1 MRAWLYYR
9 LSRDEDEELNSLTN
23 QRSIIA
29 GYAEKNGFTI
39 AGESFDDNVSG
50 MHFDRDGIEK
60 ICEAVEQNQIDAVI
74 VKDLSRLG
82 RHRTQTAVFIDYLK
96 KHDVRVISV
105 TENIDTSNENDDLVI
120 GMKQIINDMYAKDA
134 SRKIRST
141 YRQKQ
146 KEGIV
151 IIPPFGYFKDKNTR
165 QVVIVEEAA
174 DTVRLIFKLYLD
186 GYGFKQ
192 IAKKL
197 NADGVHTPAYYQ
209 QTLLGKNVP
218 HTWPQISKQQLW
230 ISTTIKRIL
239 ENEFY
244 AGTLICHKTRTDKIN
259 KTFRF
264 IPPEEQYR
272 HENAVPAIIDRETWQ
287 QAQFLLQKRVKD
299 RVRAA
304 PGQKIHR
311 YTGIIECADCHSVCT
326 ARTRKLPQG
335 GRRVEYICNTY
346 HRYGKEYCT
355 THLIREEVLDDLVYK
370 ELLRV
375 KKMAHANWEAIDAL
389 AKDWAAQKF
398 NAERQIDR
406 LQERI
411 SVLKN
416 EVEQILME
424 RIRDK
429 AHADIYDVMLQK
441 RDEAIQSAEQQINE
455 YRDAQ
460 ASIEARK
467 ESMRPGIDL
476 LDAITSEGSVSD
488 AHLRMFVNK
497 VYLHEQDGKL
507 RVEFVLNADFQT
519 HLDLYDQNGELTDVC
534 NDVPFPVSWT
544 VKMKKKQKETQDIL
558 SYHTQAAGCSDKAR
572 AKASGGRQP
581 IEECGRT
588 GL

>member
-460 ASIEARK
+460 ASLEARK
-467 ESMRPGIDL
+467 ESMQPGIDL
-476 LDAITSEGSVSD
+476 LDAITSESSVSD
-488 AHLRMFVNK
+488 AHLRMFVNR

-507 RVEFVLNADFQT
+507 SVEFVLNADFQT
-519 HLDLYDQNGELTDVC
+519 HLDLYDQNGELKDVC
-534 NDVPFPVSWT
+534 NDLGYYFSKT
-544 VKMKKKQKETQDIL
+544 
-558 SYHTQAAGCSDKAR
+558 SAN
-572 AKASGGRQP
+572 ASA
-581 IEECGRT
+581 
-588 GL
+588 

>member
-1 MRAWLYYR
+1 MRSWLYYR

-82 RHRTQTAVFIDYLK
+82 RHRTRTAVFIDYLK

-476 LDAITSEGSVSD
+476 LDAITSESSVSD

-507 RVEFVLNADFQT
+507 SVEFVLNADFQT

-534 NDVPFPVSWT
+534 NDLGYYFS
-544 VKMKKKQKETQDIL
+544 
-558 SYHTQAAGCSDKAR
+558 
-572 AKASGGRQP
+572 KASANASA
-581 IEECGRT
+581 
-588 GL
+588 

>member
-335 GRRVEYICNTY
+335 GRRGEYICNTY

-460 ASIEARK
+460 ASLEARK
-467 ESMRPGIDL
+467 ESMQPGIDL
-476 LDAITSEGSVSD
+476 LDAITSESSVSD

-519 HLDLYDQNGELTDVC
+519 HLDLYDQNGELKDVC
-534 NDVPFPVSWT
+534 NDLGYYFSKT
-544 VKMKKKQKETQDIL
+544 
-558 SYHTQAAGCSDKAR
+558 S
-572 AKASGGRQP
+572 ASASA
-581 IEECGRT
+581 
-588 GL
+588 

>member
-460 ASIEARK
+460 ASLEARK

-476 LDAITSEGSVSD
+476 LDAIASEGSVSD

-507 RVEFVLNADFQT
+507 SVEFVLNADFQT

-534 NDVPFPVSWT
+534 NDLGYYFS
-544 VKMKKKQKETQDIL
+544 
-558 SYHTQAAGCSDKAR
+558 
-572 AKASGGRQP
+572 KASANASA
-581 IEECGRT
+581 
-588 GL
+588 

>member
-1 MRAWLYYR
+1 MRGWLYYR

-264 IPPEEQYR
+264 IR
-272 HENAVPAIIDRETWQ
+272 NAGYLV
-287 QAQFLLQKRVKD
+287 VS
-299 RVRAA
+299 
-304 PGQKIHR
+304 
-311 YTGIIECADCHSVCT
+311 HSGGGML
-326 ARTRKLPQG
+326 RQGTRKG
-335 GRRVEYICNTY
+335 IRRTPANRGMRA
-346 HRYGKEYCT
+346 HRIVKS
-355 THLIREEVLDDLVYK
+355 LD
-370 ELLRV
+370 
-375 KKMAHANWEAIDAL
+375 
-389 AKDWAAQKF
+389 
-398 NAERQIDR
+398 
-406 LQERI
+406 I
-411 SVLKN
+411 S
-416 EVEQILME
+416 E
-424 RIRDK
+424 
-429 AHADIYDVMLQK
+429 
-441 RDEAIQSAEQQINE
+441 
-455 YRDAQ
+455 
-460 ASIEARK
+460 
-467 ESMRPGIDL
+467 
-476 LDAITSEGSVSD
+476 
-488 AHLRMFVNK
+488 
-497 VYLHEQDGKL
+497 
-507 RVEFVLNADFQT
+507 
-519 HLDLYDQNGELTDVC
+519 DVC
-534 NDVPFPVSWT
+534 
-544 VKMKKKQKETQDIL
+544 
-558 SYHTQAAGCSDKAR
+558 H
-572 AKASGGRQP
+572 
-581 IEECGRT
+581 
-588 GL
+588 GLCP

>member
-1 MRAWLYYR
+1 MRGWLYYR

-335 GRRVEYICNTY
+335 GRRVEYICSTY

-429 AHADIYDVMLQK
+429 AHANIYDVMLQK

-460 ASIEARK
+460 ASLEARK

-476 LDAITSEGSVSD
+476 LDTITSESSVSD

-497 VYLHEQDGKL
+497 VYLHEQDEKL
-507 RVEFVLNADFQT
+507 SVEFVLNADFQT

-534 NDVPFPVSWT
+534 NDLGYYFS
-544 VKMKKKQKETQDIL
+544 
-558 SYHTQAAGCSDKAR
+558 
-572 AKASGGRQP
+572 KASANASA
-581 IEECGRT
+581 
-588 GL
+588 

>member
-460 ASIEARK
+460 ASLEARK

-476 LDAITSEGSVSD
+476 LDAITSESSVSD

-519 HLDLYDQNGELTDVC
+519 HLDLYDQNGELKDVC
-534 NDVPFPVSWT
+534 NDLGYYFSKT
-544 VKMKKKQKETQDIL
+544 
-558 SYHTQAAGCSDKAR
+558 S
-572 AKASGGRQP
+572 ASASA
-581 IEECGRT
+581 
-588 GL
+588 

>member
-375 KKMAHANWEAIDAL
+375 KKMAHANWEVIDAL

-398 NAERQIDR
+398 NAERQINR
-406 LQERI
+406 LQERV

-460 ASIEARK
+460 ASLEARK
-467 ESMRPGIDL
+467 ESMQPGIDL
-476 LDAITSEGSVSD
+476 LDAITSESSVSD

-519 HLDLYDQNGELTDVC
+519 HLDLYDQNGELKDVC
-534 NDVPFPVSWT
+534 NDLGYYFSKT
-544 VKMKKKQKETQDIL
+544 
-558 SYHTQAAGCSDKAR
+558 S
-572 AKASGGRQP
+572 ASASA
-581 IEECGRT
+581 
-588 GL
+588 

>member
-460 ASIEARK
+460 ASLEARK

-476 LDAITSEGSVSD
+476 LDAITSESSVSD

-507 RVEFVLNADFQT
+507 SVEFVLNADFQT

-534 NDVPFPVSWT
+534 NDLGYYFSKT
-544 VKMKKKQKETQDIL
+544 
-558 SYHTQAAGCSDKAR
+558 S
-572 AKASGGRQP
+572 ASASA
-581 IEECGRT
+581 
-588 GL
+588 

>member
-29 GYAEKNGFTI
+29 GYAEKNGFAI

-375 KKMAHANWEAIDAL
+375 KKMAYANWEAIDAL

-460 ASIEARK
+460 ASLEARK

-476 LDAITSEGSVSD
+476 LDAIASEGSVSD

-507 RVEFVLNADFQT
+507 SVEFVLNADFQT

-534 NDVPFPVSWT
+534 NDLGYYFSKT
-544 VKMKKKQKETQDIL
+544 
-558 SYHTQAAGCSDKAR
+558 SAN
-572 AKASGGRQP
+572 ASA
-581 IEECGRT
+581 
-588 GL
+588 

>member
-165 QVVIVEEAA
+165 QVVIVEEVA

-476 LDAITSEGSVSD
+476 LDAITSESSVSD

-497 VYLHEQDGKL
+497 VYLHEQDEKL

-534 NDVPFPVSWT
+534 NDLGYYFS
-544 VKMKKKQKETQDIL
+544 
-558 SYHTQAAGCSDKAR
+558 
-572 AKASGGRQP
+572 KASANASA
-581 IEECGRT
+581 
-588 GL
+588 

>member
-1 MRAWLYYR
+1 MVCRAEARRRGRHVARLSNPTRKRGKQMRAWLYYR

-299 RVRAA
+299 RVWAA

-460 ASIEARK
+460 ASLEARK
-467 ESMRPGIDL
+467 ESMQPGIDL

-519 HLDLYDQNGELTDVC
+519 HLDLYDQNGELKDVC
-534 NDVPFPVSWT
+534 NDLGYYFSKT
-544 VKMKKKQKETQDIL
+544 
-558 SYHTQAAGCSDKAR
+558 SAN
-572 AKASGGRQP
+572 ASA
-581 IEECGRT
+581 
-588 GL
+588 

>member
-151 IIPPFGYFKDKNTR
+151 LIPPFGYFKDKNTR

-326 ARTRKLPQG
+326 ERTRKLPQG

-460 ASIEARK
+460 ASLEARK
-467 ESMRPGIDL
+467 ESMQPGIDL

-507 RVEFVLNADFQT
+507 RVEFVLNADFQA
-519 HLDLYDQNGELTDVC
+519 HLDLHDQKGELKDVC
-534 NDVPFPVSWT
+534 NDLGYYFSKT
-544 VKMKKKQKETQDIL
+544 
-558 SYHTQAAGCSDKAR
+558 S
-572 AKASGGRQP
+572 ASASA
-581 IEECGRT
+581 
-588 GL
+588 

>member
-389 AKDWAAQKF
+389 VKGWGAKKF

-460 ASIEARK
+460 ASLEARK

-507 RVEFVLNADFQT
+507 SVEFVLNADFQT

-534 NDVPFPVSWT
+534 NDLGYYFS
-544 VKMKKKQKETQDIL
+544 
-558 SYHTQAAGCSDKAR
+558 
-572 AKASGGRQP
+572 KASDNASA
-581 IEECGRT
+581 
-588 GL
+588 

>member
-29 GYAEKNGFTI
+29 GYAEKNGFAI

-460 ASIEARK
+460 ASLEARK
-467 ESMRPGIDL
+467 ESMQPGIDL
-476 LDAITSEGSVSD
+476 LDAITSESSVSD

-519 HLDLYDQNGELTDVC
+519 HLDLYNQNGELTDVC
-534 NDVPFPVSWT
+534 NDLGYYFS
-544 VKMKKKQKETQDIL
+544 
-558 SYHTQAAGCSDKAR
+558 
-572 AKASGGRQP
+572 KASA
-581 IEECGRT
+581 EVSA
-588 GL
+588 

>member
-218 HTWPQISKQQLW
+218 HTWPQLSKQQLW

-534 NDVPFPVSWT
+534 NDLGYYFS
-544 VKMKKKQKETQDIL
+544 
-558 SYHTQAAGCSDKAR
+558 
-572 AKASGGRQP
+572 KASANASA
-581 IEECGRT
+581 
-588 GL
+588 

>member
-82 RHRTQTAVFIDYLK
+82 RHRTQIAVFIDYLK

-507 RVEFVLNADFQT
+507 SVEFVLNADFQT

-534 NDVPFPVSWT
+534 NDLGYYFS
-544 VKMKKKQKETQDIL
+544 
-558 SYHTQAAGCSDKAR
+558 
-572 AKASGGRQP
+572 KASANASA
-581 IEECGRT
+581 
-588 GL
+588 

>member
-151 IIPPFGYFKDKNTR
+151 LIPPFGYFKDKNTR

-429 AHADIYDVMLQK
+429 AHANIYDVMLQK

-467 ESMRPGIDL
+467 ESMRPSIDL

-507 RVEFVLNADFQT
+507 SVEFVLNADFQT

-534 NDVPFPVSWT
+534 NDLGYYFS
-544 VKMKKKQKETQDIL
+544 
-558 SYHTQAAGCSDKAR
+558 
-572 AKASGGRQP
+572 KASANASA
-581 IEECGRT
+581 
-588 GL
+588 

>member
-50 MHFDRDGIEK
+50 MRFDRDGIEK

-460 ASIEARK
+460 ASLEARK

-488 AHLRMFVNK
+488 AHLRMFVNR

-507 RVEFVLNADFQT
+507 SVEFVLNADFQT

-534 NDVPFPVSWT
+534 NDLGYYFS
-544 VKMKKKQKETQDIL
+544 
-558 SYHTQAAGCSDKAR
+558 
-572 AKASGGRQP
+572 KASANASA
-581 IEECGRT
+581 
-588 GL
+588 

>member
-244 AGTLICHKTRTDKIN
+244 AGTLICHKSERNKIN

-264 IPPEEQYR
+264 TEPEEQFR
-272 HENAVPAIIDRETWQ
+272 HENYLPPIITPELWEQTQMMLAER
-287 QAQFLLQKRVKD
+287 KRLN
-299 RVRAA
+299 VRAA
-304 PGQKIHR
+304 PSQEILRYSGLLRCEDCGRAMFGKRIHLKSGER
-311 YTGIIECADCHSVCT
+311 VTYVCS
-326 ARTRKLPQG
+326 
-335 GRRVEYICNTY
+335 TY
-346 HRYGKEYCT
+346 NRFGKEHCSQ
-355 THLIREEVLDDLVYK
+355 HQIEEAALDKLIMD
-370 ELLRV
+370 ELKNTKGLYQQ
-375 KKMAHANWEAIDAL
+375 NWDAL
-389 AKDWAAQKF
+389 EQLIAQWTPK
-398 NAERQIDR
+398 AELTGAQIVK
-406 LQERI
+406 LEKRI
-411 SVLKN
+411 RCL
-416 EVEQILME
+416 EDETEAILME
-424 RIRDK
+424 RIRDR
-429 AHADIYDVMLQK
+429 ANAERYDRMIQK
-441 RDEAIQSAEQQINE
+441 REEEIAAAKKQIEELQNISAVL
-455 YRDAQ
+455 RDRQ
-460 ASIEARK
+460 TKLKRDI
-467 ESMRPGIDL
+467 SMIDDIL
-476 LDAITSEGSVSD
+476 AEGAMTE
-488 AHLRMFVNK
+488 AHLRMLVEK
-497 VYLHEQDGKL
+497 IYVQETDGKL
-507 RVEFVLNADFQT
+507 SLDIQIKAPFRT
-519 HLDLYDQNGELTDVC
+519 HLDVYENGTLTERYGALDFDWDRLARLLYGDG
-534 NDVPFPVSWT
+534 
-544 VKMKKKQKETQDIL
+544 I
-558 SYHTQAAGCSDKAR
+558 AG
-572 AKASGGRQP
+572 
-581 IEECGRT
+581 
-588 GL
+588 

>member
-1 MRAWLYYR
+1 MRGWLYYR

-476 LDAITSEGSVSD
+476 LDAIASEGSVSD

-497 VYLHEQDGKL
+497 VYLHEQDEKL

-534 NDVPFPVSWT
+534 NDLGYYFS
-544 VKMKKKQKETQDIL
+544 
-558 SYHTQAAGCSDKAR
+558 
-572 AKASGGRQP
+572 KASANASA
-581 IEECGRT
+581 
-588 GL
+588 

>member
-50 MHFDRDGIEK
+50 MRFDRDGIEK

-259 KTFRF
+259 KTFWF

-416 EVEQILME
+416 EVELILME

-507 RVEFVLNADFQT
+507 SVEFVLNADFQT

-534 NDVPFPVSWT
+534 NDLGYYFS
-544 VKMKKKQKETQDIL
+544 
-558 SYHTQAAGCSDKAR
+558 
-572 AKASGGRQP
+572 KASANASA
-581 IEECGRT
+581 
-588 GL
+588 

>member
-429 AHADIYDVMLQK
+429 AHANIYDVMLQK

-467 ESMRPGIDL
+467 ESMRPSIDL

-534 NDVPFPVSWT
+534 NDLGYYFS
-544 VKMKKKQKETQDIL
+544 
-558 SYHTQAAGCSDKAR
+558 
-572 AKASGGRQP
+572 KASANASA
-581 IEECGRT
+581 
-588 GL
+588 

>member
-50 MHFDRDGIEK
+50 MRFDRDGIEK

-460 ASIEARK
+460 ASLEARK

-476 LDAITSEGSVSD
+476 LDTITSEGSVSD

-534 NDVPFPVSWT
+534 NDLGYYFS
-544 VKMKKKQKETQDIL
+544 
-558 SYHTQAAGCSDKAR
+558 
-572 AKASGGRQP
+572 KASASASA
-581 IEECGRT
+581 
-588 GL
+588 

>member
-50 MHFDRDGIEK
+50 MRFDRDGIEK

-346 HRYGKEYCT
+346 HWYGKEYCT

-375 KKMAHANWEAIDAL
+375 KKMAHANWEAIDAF

-507 RVEFVLNADFQT
+507 SVEFVLNADFQT

-534 NDVPFPVSWT
+534 ND
-544 VKMKKKQKETQDIL
+544 L
-558 SYHTQAAGCSDKAR
+558 SYYFS
-572 AKASGGRQP
+572 KASANASA
-581 IEECGRT
+581 
-588 GL
+588 

>member
-467 ESMRPGIDL
+467 ESMRPSIDL

-519 HLDLYDQNGELTDVC
+519 HLDLYDQNGELKDVC
-534 NDVPFPVSWT
+534 NDLGYYFSKT
-544 VKMKKKQKETQDIL
+544 
-558 SYHTQAAGCSDKAR
+558 S
-572 AKASGGRQP
+572 ASASA
-581 IEECGRT
+581 
-588 GL
+588 

>member
-460 ASIEARK
+460 ASLEARK

-476 LDAITSEGSVSD
+476 LDAITSESSVSD

-507 RVEFVLNADFQT
+507 SVEFVLNADFQT
-519 HLDLYDQNGELTDVC
+519 HLDLYYQNGELTDVC
-534 NDVPFPVSWT
+534 NDLGYYFS
-544 VKMKKKQKETQDIL
+544 
-558 SYHTQAAGCSDKAR
+558 
-572 AKASGGRQP
+572 KASANASA
-581 IEECGRT
+581 
-588 GL
+588 

>member
-1 MRAWLYYR
+1 MRSWLYYR

-476 LDAITSEGSVSD
+476 LDAITSESSVSD

-507 RVEFVLNADFQT
+507 SVEFVLNADFQT

-534 NDVPFPVSWT
+534 NDLGYYFS
-544 VKMKKKQKETQDIL
+544 
-558 SYHTQAAGCSDKAR
+558 
-572 AKASGGRQP
+572 KASANASA
-581 IEECGRT
+581 
-588 GL
+588 

>member
-467 ESMRPGIDL
+467 ESMRPSIDL

-507 RVEFVLNADFQT
+507 SVEFVLNADFQT
-519 HLDLYDQNGELTDVC
+519 HLDLYNQNGELTDVC
-534 NDVPFPVSWT
+534 NDLGYYFS
-544 VKMKKKQKETQDIL
+544 
-558 SYHTQAAGCSDKAR
+558 
-572 AKASGGRQP
+572 KASA
-581 IEECGRT
+581 EVSA
-588 GL
+588 

>member
-1 MRAWLYYR
+1 MRGWLYYR

-467 ESMRPGIDL
+467 ESMRPSIDL

-507 RVEFVLNADFQT
+507 SVEFVLNADFQT

-534 NDVPFPVSWT
+534 NDLGYYFS
-544 VKMKKKQKETQDIL
+544 
-558 SYHTQAAGCSDKAR
+558 
-572 AKASGGRQP
+572 KASA
-581 IEECGRT
+581 EVSA
-588 GL
+588 

>member
-455 YRDAQ
+455 YRYAQ
-460 ASIEARK
+460 ASLEARK

-476 LDAITSEGSVSD
+476 LDAITSESSVSD

-507 RVEFVLNADFQT
+507 SVEFVLNADFQT

-534 NDVPFPVSWT
+534 NDLGYYFS
-544 VKMKKKQKETQDIL
+544 
-558 SYHTQAAGCSDKAR
+558 
-572 AKASGGRQP
+572 KASANASA
-581 IEECGRT
+581 
-588 GL
+588 

>member
-141 YRQKQ
+141 YQQKQ

-398 NAERQIDR
+398 NAERQINR

-476 LDAITSEGSVSD
+476 LDTITSEGSVSD

-507 RVEFVLNADFQT
+507 SVEFVLNADFQT

-534 NDVPFPVSWT
+534 NVCPSRFRG
-544 VKMKKKQKETQDIL
+544 Q
-558 SYHTQAAGCSDKAR
+558 
-572 AKASGGRQP
+572 
-581 IEECGRT
+581 
-588 GL
+588 

>member
-467 ESMRPGIDL
+467 ESMRPSIDL
-476 LDAITSEGSVSD
+476 LDAITSEGNVSD

-507 RVEFVLNADFQT
+507 SVEFVLNADFQT

-534 NDVPFPVSWT
+534 ND
-544 VKMKKKQKETQDIL
+544 L
-558 SYHTQAAGCSDKAR
+558 SYYFS
-572 AKASGGRQP
+572 KASANASA
-581 IEECGRT
+581 
-588 GL
+588 

>member
-29 GYAEKNGFTI
+29 GYAEKNGLTI

-507 RVEFVLNADFQT
+507 SVEFVLNADFQT

-534 NDVPFPVSWT
+534 NDLGYYFS
-544 VKMKKKQKETQDIL
+544 
-558 SYHTQAAGCSDKAR
+558 
-572 AKASGGRQP
+572 KASANASA
-581 IEECGRT
+581 
-588 GL
+588 

>member
-460 ASIEARK
+460 ASLEARK

-476 LDAITSEGSVSD
+476 LDAITSESSVSD

-507 RVEFVLNADFQT
+507 SVEFVLNADFQT

-534 NDVPFPVSWT
+534 NDLGYYFS
-544 VKMKKKQKETQDIL
+544 
-558 SYHTQAAGCSDKAR
+558 
-572 AKASGGRQP
+572 KASASASA
-581 IEECGRT
+581 
-588 GL
+588 

>member
-1 MRAWLYYR
+1 MRGWLYYR

-335 GRRVEYICNTY
+335 GRRVEYICSTY

-467 ESMRPGIDL
+467 ESMRPSIDL
-476 LDAITSEGSVSD
+476 LDAITSESSVSD

-534 NDVPFPVSWT
+534 NDLGYYFS
-544 VKMKKKQKETQDIL
+544 
-558 SYHTQAAGCSDKAR
+558 
-572 AKASGGRQP
+572 KASA
-581 IEECGRT
+581 EVSA
-588 GL
+588 

>member
-141 YRQKQ
+141 YQQKQ

-460 ASIEARK
+460 ASLEARK

-476 LDAITSEGSVSD
+476 LDTITSEGSVSD

-534 NDVPFPVSWT
+534 NDLGYYFS
-544 VKMKKKQKETQDIL
+544 
-558 SYHTQAAGCSDKAR
+558 
-572 AKASGGRQP
+572 KASANASA
-581 IEECGRT
+581 
-588 GL
+588 

>member
-151 IIPPFGYFKDKNTR
+151 LIPPFGYFKDKNTR

-287 QAQFLLQKRVKD
+287 QAQFLRQKRVKD

-375 KKMAHANWEAIDAL
+375 KKMARANWEGIDGVARGG
-389 AKDWAAQKF
+389 AARKF

-429 AHADIYDVMLQK
+429 AHANIYDVMLQK

-467 ESMRPGIDL
+467 ESMRPSIDL

-534 NDVPFPVSWT
+534 NDLGYYFS
-544 VKMKKKQKETQDIL
+544 
-558 SYHTQAAGCSDKAR
+558 
-572 AKASGGRQP
+572 KASANASA
-581 IEECGRT
+581 
-588 GL
+588 